1 MSANSALRV
10 TELDFNDIKTNLKTF
25 LKSQNEFSGYD
36 FEGSSMSV
44 LLDILAYNT
53 HYNAFYT
60 NMVAN
65 EMFLDSALLRSSVV
79 SKARALGY
87 TPRSVT
93 GATAKINI
101 QITPT
106 DSPSSI
112 SIDKNTP
119 FAATVNNITYTFNT
133 TESTTVLKNSS
144 GNYVANNV
152 NIKQG
157 NFIAHS
163 YVANTSDPDQKYIFP
178 NLGTDTST
186 LVVKLK
192 NSAAEANVYV
202 YNKASDITTVNST
215 SNIYFTHENTDG
227 RYEITFGDGV
237 LGRKLTSGN
246 VIILESLVSEGSTPN
261 GADTFTV
268 SNNVGGY
275 SNVFITTVSAATG
288 GSERESIESVKFNAP
303 KHYETQNRAV
313 TVNDYRRIISTEYS
327 DADSIA
333 VWGGEDNETP
343 VYGKVFIAVKP
354 KSGLTLTD
362 TAKDYIKQLLKER
375 KVVSV
380 TPEVQNPDYTYMN
393 FDCTVKFNEATSQNT
408 AAIIAQYVKNK
419 IVEFGTNELSNFDL
433 KFRYSKLLREID
445 KVDPSILNNL
455 LTVTLTKKLTV
466 TIGTSASYKA
476 NFSNEIYHP
485 NNTYIGAITSTQFTY
500 NDTVGNSETECFLDD
515 QDGIVR
521 VVKLK
526 LGIRTL
532 IQNNIGTVSYSNG
545 SISLSTFAPNAITGN
560 TVNITVTPAANDVSP
575 VRDQILLISNNDVT
589 VTATT
594 DSTESIGSVVTI
606 GSTSTSGST
615 SATTSSG
622 Y

>member
-1 MSANSALRV
+1 MIANSALRV

-25 LKSQNEFSGYD
+25 LKSQNEFVGYD

-60 NMVAN
+60 NMIAN

-93 GATAKINI
+93 GATAEINI

-106 DSPSSI
+106 DDPGVV

-119 FAATVNNITYTFNT
+119 FTTTVNNITYTFNT
-133 TESTTVLKNSS
+133 TESTTVNKNAS

-152 NIKQG
+152 VIKQG
-157 NFIAHS
+157 DYLSHTYI
-163 YVANTSDPDQKYIFP
+163 ANTSNPDEKYIFP

-186 LVVKLK
+186 IVVKLK
-192 NSAAEANVYV
+192 NSSAEANVFV
-202 YNKASDITTVNST
+202 YNKASDITTVNSS
-215 SNIYFTHENTDG
+215 SNVYFTHENTDG
-227 RYEITFGDGV
+227 RYEVTFGDGV

-246 VIILESLVSEGSTPN
+246 VIILESLVSEGTAAN
-261 GADTFTV
+261 DADTFIA
-268 SNNVGGY
+268 SDAVGGY
-275 SNVFITTVSAATG
+275 SNVSITTATSAFG
-288 GSERESIESVKFNAP
+288 GTDRETIQSIKFNAP

-313 TVNDYRRIISTEYS
+313 TVNDYRRIVSTEYS

-362 TAKDYIKQLLKER
+362 TAKDYIKQILKER

-393 FDCTVKFNEATSQNT
+393 FVSTVKFNEATAQNT
-408 AAIIAQYVKNK
+408 AAVIAQNVKNK
-419 IVEFGTNELSNFDL
+419 IVNFGTTELSNFDL
-433 KFRYSKLLREID
+433 KFRYSKLTREID
-445 KVDPSILNNL
+445 KVDPSILSNL
-455 LTVTLTKKLTV
+455 LTITLTKKLSVTV
-466 TIGTSASYKA
+466 GSSASYKA

-485 NNTYIGAITSTQFTY
+485 NNTYIGAVTSTQFTY

-515 QDGIVR
+515 ENGIVR

-526 LGIRTL
+526 LGVRTL

-545 SISLSTFAPNAITGN
+545 SISLSTFAPTAITGN
-560 TVNITVTPAANDVSP
+560 TVNITITPASNDISP

-589 VTATT
+589 VTAST
-594 DSTESIGSVVTI
+594 DSTESIGSVITV
-606 GSTSTSGST
+606 GSTATSGT
-615 SATTSSG
+615 SSSTTSSG

>member
-157 NFIAHS
+157 NFLAHS

-408 AAIIAQYVKNK
+408 AAIIAQNVKNK

-466 TIGTSASYKA
+466 TIGASASYKA
-476 NFSNEIYHP
+476 NFSNQIYHP
-485 NNTYIGAITSTQFTY
+485 NNTYIGAVTSTQFTY

-515 QDGIVR
+515 QDGIIR

-545 SISLSTFAPNAITGN
+545 SISLSTFAPTAITGN
-560 TVNITVTPAANDVSP
+560 TVNITVTPAANDISP